1 MAVASLNPF
10 DLASLD
16 IRTSAAMDAGTVS
29 PKVLWPAQPSS
40 LVFAATCAALSP
52 SPCWPVPELRN
63 CRLERRFRASAVVGA
78 PFFSQSSL

>member
-29 PKVLWPAQPSS
+29 PQSTLVCTTIVISFRSNLCCVVTITLLACPRTEELPA
-40 LVFAATCAALSP
+40 
-52 SPCWPVPELRN
+52 
-63 CRLERRFRASAVVGA
+63 
-78 PFFSQSSL
+78 